1 LFVKK
6 ILVTGA
12 SGNVGKS
19 VVKYLF
25 SHHQKTEIIAGV
37 FNLETGRKKLNEF
50 SSLQFREL
58 NFEKQATFSK
68 ALKGIDTVFL
78 LRPPQLA
85 DVQKYFEPFFQ
96 EMENQGVRK
105 IVFLSVQGAEKSKV
119 IPHNKIER
127 LIQKHHFNYIFVRP
141 GYFMQN
147 LTTTLLPDIRD
158 KNKIFL
164 PAGNAKFN
172 WVDIENI
179 GELSAELI
187 LHFENF
193 KNQPI
198 EITGT
203 EQLDFTK
210 VAESLSVIT
219 GVQVTYNSPGLV
231 NFYRTKKKAGMKSGM
246 ILVMIML
253 HFLPRVQKQ
262 APLSANYQK
271 ILQKQPTKMND
282 FLNREKDIFYQP

>member
-1 LFVKK
+1 MKK

-19 VVKYLF
+19 IIKYL
-25 SHHQKTEIIAGV
+25 SSRPEKAEIIAGV
-37 FNLETGRKKLNEF
+37 FNLKLEEKKSNEF

-58 NFEKQATFSK
+58 NFEKQTTFYE

-78 LRPPQLA
+78 LRPPHLS
-85 DVQKYFEPFFQ
+85 DIQKYFHPFLH
-96 EMENQGVRK
+96 EMENQGVKK

-127 LIQKHHFNYIFVRP
+127 LIQNHDFEYIFVRP

-147 LTTTLLPDIRD
+147 LSTTLLPDIRD

-179 GELSAELI
+179 GELTAELI
-187 LHFENF
+187 LNF
-193 KNQPI
+193 DNYKNQAI
-198 EITGT
+198 EVTGT
-203 EQLDFTK
+203 EQLGFKK
-210 VAESLSVIT
+210 VSETLSGIIDT
-219 GVQVTYNSPGLV
+219 NVTYESPGLL
-231 NFYRTKKKAGMKSGM
+231 NFYRTKKKAGMKRGM

-253 HFLPRVQKQ
+253 HFLPRIQKQ
-262 APLSANYQK
+262 STLSDSFQIIIK
-271 ILQKQPTKMND
+271 KQPTLLYD
-282 FLNREKDIFYQP
+282 FLAREKDNFTKSS